1 MLTVGLTGGIASG
14 KSIVARM
21 LHEMGCHVIEAD
33 LVAHEFL
40 KPSSPIAQEI
50 IAEFGPEILGAAGA
64 IDRAKLGEIVF
75 RNPQKLARLN
85 ALTHPPVLEEIAR
98 QLAKIAQDD
107 NSAIAVVVAA
117 LHVETG
123 YYKTFDR
130 LAVAWC
136 TREQQIAR
144 LLNRGLTR
152 EQAEQR
158 IASQLPLDEK
168 RKLADDVID
177 CSGTFPQTRKQT
189 EEALAR
195 WKQISQ
201 SISSRSSTHEP

>member
-21 LHEMGCHVIEAD
+21 LQEMGCHVIEAD

-40 KPSSPIAQEI
+40 KPANPIAQEI
-50 IAEFGPEILGAAGA
+50 IVEFGPEILGPDGA

-75 RNPQKLARLN
+75 GNPRKLARLN
-85 ALTHPPVLEEIAR
+85 ALTHPPVLKEIAR
-98 QLAKIAQDD
+98 RLAEIAQKD
-107 NSAIAVVVAA
+107 NSSIAVVVAA
-117 LHVETG
+117 LHIETG

-136 TREQQIAR
+136 TREQQVAR
-144 LLNRGLTR
+144 LLGRGFTR
-152 EQAEQR
+152 DQAESR

-168 RKLADDVID
+168 RLLADDVID
-177 CSGTFPQTRKQT
+177 CSRTIEDTRQQAK
-189 EEALAR
+189 EVLSR
-195 WKQISQ
+195 WRLIK
-201 SISSRSSTHEP
+201 

>member
-21 LHEMGCHVIEAD
+21 LQEMGCHVIEAD

-40 KPSSPIAQEI
+40 KPANPIAQEI
-50 IAEFGPEILGAAGA
+50 IVEFGPEILGPTGA

-75 RNPQKLARLN
+75 GNPQKLARLN
-85 ALTHPPVLEEIAR
+85 ALTHPPVLKEIAR
-98 QLAKIAQDD
+98 RLAEIAQKD
-107 NSAIAVVVAA
+107 NSSIAVVVAA
-117 LHVETG
+117 LHIETG

-136 TREQQIAR
+136 THEQQLSR
-144 LLNRGLTR
+144 LVNRGMTPQ
-152 EQAEQR
+152 QAERR

-168 RKLADDVID
+168 RLLADDVID
-177 CSGTFPQTRKQT
+177 CSRTIEDTRQQAK
-189 EEALAR
+189 EVLSR
-195 WKQISQ
+195 WRQIK
-201 SISSRSSTHEP
+201 

>member
-21 LHEMGCHVIEAD
+21 LQEKGCYVIEAD

-40 KPSSPIAQEI
+40 KPSNPVAQQV
-50 IAEFGPEILGAAGA
+50 IAEFDSGILDANGA

-75 RNPQKLARLN
+75 GNPEKLARLN
-85 ALTHPPVLEEIAR
+85 ALTHPAVLKEISR
-98 QLAKIAQDD
+98 QLAAISEKNNA
-107 NSAIAVVVAA
+107 AIAVVVAA
-117 LHVETG
+117 LHVESG

-136 TREQQIAR
+136 TREQQLAR
-144 LLNRGLTR
+144 LINRGLTP
-152 EQAEQR
+152 EQAERR

-168 RKLADDVID
+168 RRLADDVID
-177 CSGTFPQTRKQT
+177 CSRTIADTQRQT
-189 EEALAR
+189 EELLAR
-195 WKQISQ
+195 WKQKQ
-201 SISSRSSTHEP
+201 MAQP

>member
-21 LHEMGCHVIEAD
+21 LQEKGCHVIEAD

-40 KPSSPIAQEI
+40 KPSNPIAQQVV
-50 IAEFGPEILGAAGA
+50 AEFGSQILDAKGA

-75 RNPQKLARLN
+75 GNPEKLAHLN
-85 ALTHPPVLEEIAR
+85 ALTHPPVLQEIAG
-98 QLAKIAQDD
+98 QLADIARKD

-117 LHVETG
+117 LHIESG

-136 TREQQIAR
+136 TRDQQLAR

-152 EQAEQR
+152 EQAERR
-158 IASQLPLDEK
+158 IASQIPLDEK
-168 RKLADDVID
+168 RRLADDVID
-177 CSGTFPQTRKQT
+177 CSRTIADTQRQT
-189 EEALAR
+189 EELLSR
-195 WKQISQ
+195 WKQIK
-201 SISSRSSTHEP
+201 

>member
-21 LHEMGCHVIEAD
+21 LQEQGCHVIEAD
-33 LVAHEFL
+33 LVAHDFL
-40 KPSSPIAQEI
+40 KPANPVAQEL
-50 IAEFGPEILGAAGA
+50 IAEFGPEILGLTGA

-75 RNPQKLARLN
+75 GDPQKLARLN
-85 ALTHPPVLEEIAR
+85 ALTHPPVLKEIAR
-98 QLAKIAQDD
+98 QLAGIAQKD
-107 NSAIAVVVAA
+107 NSSIAVVVAA
-117 LHVETG
+117 LHIETG

-152 EQAEQR
+152 EQAERR
-158 IASQLPLDEK
+158 IAAQLPLDEK
-168 RKLADDVID
+168 RQLADDVID
-177 CSGTFPQTRKQT
+177 CSRTIEDTRRQVA
-189 EEALAR
+189 EMLAR
-195 WKQISQ
+195 WKNLI
-201 SISSRSSTHEP
+201 

>member
-14 KSIVARM
+14 KSAVARM
-21 LHEMGCHVIEAD
+21 LQEMGCHVIEAD

-40 KPSSPIAQEI
+40 KPSSPVAQKI
-50 IAEFGPEILGAAGA
+50 TAEFGPEILGAGGA

-75 RNPQKLARLN
+75 ADPQRLARLN
-85 ALTHPPVLEEIAR
+85 ALTHPPVLKEIAL
-98 QLAKIAQDD
+98 QLAEIAQKDK
-107 NSAIAVVVAA
+107 SAVTAVVAA

-136 TREQQIAR
+136 TREQQLAR
-144 LLNRGLTR
+144 AMNRGMSR
-152 EQAEQR
+152 EKAELR

-168 RKLADDVID
+168 RALADDVID
-177 CSGTFPQTRKQT
+177 CSTSLAQTRQQVAT
-189 EEALAR
+189 LFAQ
-195 WKQISQ
+195 WKQLSGA
-201 SISSRSSTHEP
+201 E